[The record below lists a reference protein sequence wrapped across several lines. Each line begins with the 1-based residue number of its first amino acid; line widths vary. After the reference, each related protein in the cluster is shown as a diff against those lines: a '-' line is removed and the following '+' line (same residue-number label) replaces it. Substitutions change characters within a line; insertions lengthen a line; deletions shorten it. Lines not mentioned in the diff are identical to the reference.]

1 LSQIPSRQS
10 LFPQRQQPAIPGGN
24 LPQQIITDV
33 NLTASPKE
41 LLAQINDF
49 TPETM
54 SQVQDMLGTALHTN
68 DPAQSSFAQ
77 LITGLHQMQLD
88 FAQAEAQGL

>member
-1 LSQIPSRQS
+1 
-10 LFPQRQQPAIPGGN
+10 
-24 LPQQIITDV
+24 
-33 NLTASPKE
+33 
-41 LLAQINDF
+41 
-49 TPETM
+49 M

-88 FAQAEAQGL
+88 FAQAEAQGLLVNAQLVVRRQKMCMEIKRKLDRIKDLKERTERAKV